1 VAKKPSGQICAA
13 CPPLLEY
20 DIVYMTLSEGRLPVL
35 LRLILAV
42 TAAAASLPLA
52 PLALASQVT
61 PSPAPPA
68 ANPKDVAS
76 TDAIIAALYDV
87 ISGPA
92 GQKRDWDRFRSL
104 FVSGAR
110 LVPTGLGQD
119 RKPRIRTL
127 SPDEYAAGGTRMEAA
142 GFFEREIGRTAET
155 FGNVTHVFSAYES
168 KHAANDEK
176 PFARGINSIQLFNDG
191 ARWWVVTIFWDS
203 EREGNSIPAK
213 YLGKPGGHG
222 N

>member
-1 VAKKPSGQICAA
+1 VPFRMIVAI
-13 CPPLLEY
+13 
-20 DIVYMTLSEGRLPVL
+20 
-35 LRLILAV
+35 
-42 TAAAASLPLA
+42 TATTASLVAA
-52 PLALASQVT
+52 PCVLTSQVT
-61 PSPAPPA
+61 PGTVAPA

-76 TDAIIAALYDV
+76 ADAIIAALYDV

-127 SPDEYAAGGTRMEAA
+127 TPDEYAAGGTRMETA

-155 FGNVTHVFSAYES
+155 FGNVTHVLSAYES
-168 KHAANDEK
+168 KHAASDEK

-213 YLGKPGGHG
+213 YLGKPGGNG
-222 N
+222 E